1 MKKSLSNFDVQMQPL
16 INILTYNMFWFHFIL
31 DQFFMIFKSKFKYK
45 KLRETSG

>member
-31 DQFFMIFKSKFKYK
+31 DEFFMIFKK
-45 KLRETSG
+45 KRDFRVRIN